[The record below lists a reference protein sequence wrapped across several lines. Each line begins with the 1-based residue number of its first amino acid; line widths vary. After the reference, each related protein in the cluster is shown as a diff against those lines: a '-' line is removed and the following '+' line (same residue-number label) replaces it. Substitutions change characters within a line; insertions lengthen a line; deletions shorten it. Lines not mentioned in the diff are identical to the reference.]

1 MTQKRQDILIQSQ
14 NIDSTQNNPLFQ
26 PETQQTSPKTENPT
40 SKKINTKVVLFGI
53 LIFISI
59 LLLLAS
65 SLVDPQNKSTTK
77 QIDKIPTPTLTSSAI
92 PTQPEKIPTVF
103 RDKFDQIDKLLQ
115 PNNFPNPP
123 QIDPNIGLK

>member
-1 MTQKRQDILIQSQ
+1 MTYNRQDIPIQSQ

-26 PETQQTSPKTENPT
+26 PEIQQTSQKTESP
-40 SKKINTKVVLFGI
+40 SIKKINTKVILFGL
-53 LIFISI
+53 LIFISF

-65 SLVDPQNKSTTK
+65 SLVNPKNISNTK

-92 PTQPEKIPTVF
+92 PTQPEKIPTEF

-123 QIDPNIGLK
+123 QIDPDIGLK

>member
-1 MTQKRQDILIQSQ
+1 MTHNRQDIPIQSQ

-77 QIDKIPTPTLTSSAI
+77 QIDKIPTPTS
-92 PTQPEKIPTVF
+92 
-103 RDKFDQIDKLLQ
+103 
-115 PNNFPNPP
+115 N
-123 QIDPNIGLK
+123 

>member
-1 MTQKRQDILIQSQ
+1 MTHNRQDIPIQSQ

-59 LLLLAS
+59 LLLLVS
-65 SLVDPQNKSTTK
+65 SLVNPQKKSTTK
-77 QIDKIPTPTLTSSAI
+77 QVENIPTPTLTSSAI
-92 PTQPEKIPTVF
+92 PTQPEKIPTQF

>member
-1 MTQKRQDILIQSQ
+1 MTHNRQDIPIQSQ

-26 PETQQTSPKTENPT
+26 PETQPTSPKTENPT
-40 SKKINTKVVLFGI
+40 SKKINTKVILFGI

-59 LLLLAS
+59 LLLLVS
-65 SLVDPQNKSTTK
+65 SLVNPQKKSTTK
-77 QIDKIPTPTLTSSAI
+77 QVENIPTPTLTSSAI
-92 PTQPEKIPTVF
+92 PTQPEKIPTQF